1 MTLGARQRAEEEDEA
16 EEEEEGSRV
25 MSPVQASPPP
35 PQETLPE
42 EELSCCRG
50 GSINTVCDGTTDC
63 VLNVGEGGFWYFQR
77 EMEFFFLIL
86 LFSGTFATLCVLGK
100 SDSSNFQKKKK
111 NHILTFNVLRTDCC
125 T

>member
-16 EEEEEGSRV
+16 EEEEEEGSRV
-25 MSPVQASPPP
+25 MSPVQACP

-63 VLNVGEGGFWYFQR
+63 VLNVGEGGFWFFQR
-77 EMEFFFLIL
+77 ESFFILIL

-100 SDSSNFQKKKK
+100 SDSSNFLKKKEK
-111 NHILTFNVLRTDCC
+111 KITF
-125 T
+125 